1 MSTVAEKVQSMAGT
15 PATATDRISTP
26 QLALQATALLH
37 SGRKAE
43 AAVIAQM
50 ALARPDL
57 DQRAAGWMQNLLSQ
71 NVPQFHRTIL
81 TDQWRNDVYDAA
93 LRRIIRP
100 GDHVLDIG
108 TGSGL
113 LAMMAARA
121 GAARVIACEMNPVTA
136 ALAETV
142 IAANGYADRIQVVAR
157 HSKDLEVGRDLE
169 RPVDVIV
176 SEIVSNTL
184 VGQNVLEVHRDVVG
198 RLLRPGGRVIP
209 ARVAA
214 RVALGY
220 NPEQPAS
227 LGTVSGFDL
236 RGFDPA
242 VQPLTKL
249 KAGHAGLEIR
259 SSVGELFGFDL
270 DRPERWQDM
279 RARVTVQPTGA
290 PVNVLLQW
298 LHLTMD
304 PSGAADAVYENRPQ
318 AGLKSCWA
326 VLSHRLHGGV
336 WDAPDAQVAINGLI
350 TDDKL
355 SVWLDGP
362 AVR

>member
-1 MSTVAEKVQSMAGT
+1 MSTVAEKVQSVAGT
-15 PATATDRISTP
+15 PAAATEQMSTP
-26 QLALQATALLH
+26 QLALYVSALLH
-37 SGRKAE
+37 KEKKAE
-43 AAVIAQM
+43 AVVAAQA

-57 DQRAAGWMQNLLSQ
+57 DQRSAGWIQGLLSQ

-93 LRRIIRP
+93 LRRAIGP

-121 GAARVIACEMNPVTA
+121 GAGRVIACEMNPVTA
-136 ALAETV
+136 ALAESV

-157 HSKDLEVGRDLE
+157 HSKELELGRDLE

-184 VGQNVLEVHRDVVG
+184 VGQNVLEVHRDGVG

-209 ARVAA
+209 GRIAA

-220 NPEQPAS
+220 NPDQSPS

-236 RGFDPA
+236 RRFDPA
-242 VQPLTKL
+242 VQPVAKL
-249 KAGHAGLEIR
+249 KPGHAGLEIR
-259 SSVGELFGFDL
+259 SSVAELFAFDL
-270 DRPERWQDM
+270 EHPDSWQDM